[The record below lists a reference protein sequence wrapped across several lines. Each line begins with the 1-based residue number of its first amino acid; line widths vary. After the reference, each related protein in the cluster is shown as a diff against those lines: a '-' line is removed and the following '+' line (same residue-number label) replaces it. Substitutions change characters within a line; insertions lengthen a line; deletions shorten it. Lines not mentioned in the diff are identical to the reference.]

1 MFMLGGC
8 STVNLWWYWWKV
20 HYLAG
25 YSPFANVFFPGI
37 FSQVTQRHA
46 ITFVKSVKEI
56 SIFSETFEGQEIL
69 RRKTNKSYDKTFIQN
84 DPGNNTKKN
93 CKLDSENYHA

>member
-1 MFMLGGC
+1 MSVDIC
-8 STVNLWWYWWKV
+8 AVW
-20 HYLAG
+20 
-25 YSPFANVFFPGI
+25 
-37 FSQVTQRHA
+37 VTQRHA

-93 CKLDSENYHA
+93 CKLDSGNYHA